1 MPSIVKFPLYLIFL
15 FGLAACGGG
24 GSAGST
30 TPTGP
35 DTDSDGIIDVEDNC
49 LAIANED
56 QADAD
61 DDGIG
66 DICDSTPNGGTD
78 TDGDNILDDVDNCPA
93 IANAGQ
99 LDTDGDGDGDACDT
113 DIDGDGLANDA
124 PDNCPAIA
132 NADQLD
138 TDDDGAGDVCDADI
152 DDDGVDNDAPDN
164 CPAIANAGQLDT
176 DGDGAGDVCDDSDS
190 DGIVDA
196 DDIDSDGN
204 GLIEIS
210 TLEQLGFMRNDLDGT
225 SLNDG
230 AGGVMAEGCF
240 GACNGYELAA
250 DLDFGAGGVGE
261 GWLPVGDA
269 AAPFTANFN
278 GNGFSISNLFINR
291 PDGDADTNGLDIGLF
306 GNVDGV
312 DAPITI
318 QNVTLDSLSVTGNVR
333 TGGLAGRVQN
343 NVTIDE
349 VDVVGDVTGFGNNTG
364 GLVGIAAG
372 AVTITNS
379 ATSGT
384 VAGLSNTG
392 GLLGNIAPNS
402 SSNVTISTSASGSA
416 VTGSGNITGGLVGF
430 ARENTIIDTSFA
442 TGDVVATA
450 GNFVGGLVGSVDS
463 ATITNSFATGAVES
477 ANIAGG
483 LVGDVLDANISFS
496 FAANSV
502 TGPNDGAFV
511 GETEGT
517 EYTENHFAFDTVPS
531 AFGLNNGGN
540 TNLMTDITGGTLAV
554 LQGATAP
561 GTESGIVL
569 FINWDPAIWDFGDA
583 TQLPGLII
591 DGEVFRA
598 EASIDGTGMPALSAS
613 AAAGELLYT
622 PMCSGCHG
630 ANGEGLGPF
639 PPIDLLDTEYTDTA
653 SGQVF
658 EAVEYIEL
666 FMPLGSLDAPELC
679 VGQCAI
685 DIVPYL
691 RFLGGVSN

>member
-1 MPSIVKFPLYLIFL
+1 
-15 FGLAACGGG
+15 
-24 GSAGST
+24 
-30 TPTGP
+30 
-35 DTDSDGIIDVEDNC
+35 
-49 LAIANED
+49 
-56 QADAD
+56 
-61 DDGIG
+61 
-66 DICDSTPNGGTD
+66 
-78 TDGDNILDDVDNCPA
+78 
-93 IANAGQ
+93 
-99 LDTDGDGDGDACDT
+99 
-113 DIDGDGLANDA
+113 
-124 PDNCPAIA
+124 
-132 NADQLD
+132 
-138 TDDDGAGDVCDADI
+138 
-152 DDDGVDNDAPDN
+152 
-164 CPAIANAGQLDT
+164 
-176 DGDGAGDVCDDSDS
+176 
-190 DGIVDA
+190 
-196 DDIDSDGN
+196 
-204 GLIEIS
+204 
-210 TLEQLGFMRNDLDGT
+210 
-225 SLNDG
+225 
-230 AGGVMAEGCF
+230 MAEGCF

-312 DAPITI
+312 AAPITI

-379 ATSGT
+379 AASGT

-402 SSNVTISTSASGSA
+402 SNVTISTSASGSA
-416 VTGSGNITGGLVGF
+416 VTGSGNNTGGLVGF

-442 TGDVVATA
+442 TGDVVATT
-450 GNFVGGLVGSVDS
+450 GNLVGGLVGSVDS

-483 LVGDVLDANISFS
+483 LVGDVVDANISFS

-517 EYTENHFAFDTVPS
+517 VYTENHFAFDTVPS
-531 AFGLNNGGN
+531 AFGLNNIGGN

-561 GTESGIVL
+561 GTESGTVL

-598 EASIDGTGMPALSAS
+598 EASIDGTGMPALSES
-613 AAAGELLYT
+613 AAAGQALYGT
-622 PMCSGCHG
+622 PMAPGQCSGCHG
-630 ANGEGLGPF
+630 ADGQSGPS
-639 PPIDLLDTEYTDTA
+639 PAISLLSPVYPSSPQRAD
-653 SGQVF
+653 
-658 EAVEYIEL
+658 EAVEAVQYINDE
-666 FMPLGSLDAPELC
+666 MPLGNASACE
-679 VGQCAI
+679 GQCAV
-685 DIVPYL
+685 DIVAYL

>member
-1 MPSIVKFPLYLIFL
+1 
-15 FGLAACGGG
+15 
-24 GSAGST
+24 
-30 TPTGP
+30 
-35 DTDSDGIIDVEDNC
+35 
-49 LAIANED
+49 
-56 QADAD
+56 
-61 DDGIG
+61 
-66 DICDSTPNGGTD
+66 
-78 TDGDNILDDVDNCPA
+78 
-93 IANAGQ
+93 
-99 LDTDGDGDGDACDT
+99 
-113 DIDGDGLANDA
+113 
-124 PDNCPAIA
+124 
-132 NADQLD
+132 
-138 TDDDGAGDVCDADI
+138 
-152 DDDGVDNDAPDN
+152 
-164 CPAIANAGQLDT
+164 
-176 DGDGAGDVCDDSDS
+176 
-190 DGIVDA
+190 
-196 DDIDSDGN
+196 
-204 GLIEIS
+204 
-210 TLEQLGFMRNDLDGT
+210 MRNDLDGT

-379 ATSGT
+379 TTSGT

-402 SSNVTISTSASGSA
+402 SNVTISTSASGSA
-416 VTGSGNITGGLVGF
+416 VTGANNLGGLVGF

-442 TGDVVATA
+442 TGDVVATT
-450 GNFVGGLVGSVDS
+450 GNLVGGLVGSVDS

-517 EYTENHFAFDTVPS
+517 VYTENHFAFDTVPS

-540 TNLMTDITGGTLAV
+540 ANLMTDITGGTLAV

-598 EASIDGTGMPALSAS
+598 EASIDGTGMPALSES
-613 AAAGELLYT
+613 AAAGQALYGT
-622 PMCSGCHG
+622 PMAPGQCSGCHG
-630 ANGEGLGPF
+630 ANGEGVFPF
-639 PPIDLLDTEYTDTA
+639 PPIELLATEYTFS
-653 SGQVF
+653 SGEVV
-658 EAVEYIEL
+658 EAVEYIVR
-666 FMPLGSLDAPELC
+666 FMPFGAVDSC
-679 VGQCAI
+679 VGQCAV
-685 DIVPYL
+685 DIVAYL